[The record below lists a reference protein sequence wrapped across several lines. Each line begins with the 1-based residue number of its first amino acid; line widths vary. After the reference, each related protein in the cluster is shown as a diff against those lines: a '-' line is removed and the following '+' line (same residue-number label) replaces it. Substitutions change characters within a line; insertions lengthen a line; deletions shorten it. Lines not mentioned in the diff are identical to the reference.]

1 MKLMPKQT
9 RKKTRHTGVFIVD
22 LSSGDQTFYIRYK
35 REGKLIEER
44 AGRKKQGMTS
54 AKANKIR
61 AERISGKTESNV
73 EKRKRNQ
80 TQVRRLNLDDLWEEY
95 LKIKRDQVKAVSTD
109 LSRYKNHISEI
120 FGKKFPDE
128 IYPLDIDWFT
138 SEMSKTRSPKT
149 VSNILELLRRIINF
163 GISKQLCPPISL
175 KIRFPSVDNQRIE
188 VLTDEQFSNLNE
200 VWEEYPDQHIVNMHK
215 LIAWTGMRPSE
226 SCRLKWEDIDLE
238 LGVLSK
244 INTKSGKTVQLRLSK
259 TVKQIL
265 ESQKT
270 LLQKEAPGMADSE
283 FVFPRKDGKK
293 REPNSWLKNVREICN
308 SAEIPGTFRPNY
320 CLRDTIA
327 TTMLSNGASVDEV
340 GYQLGHEPGSPM
352 MKRYARYMT
361 EAQQRIVDH
370 SEALLKKKL
379 KGNSPSHHNEPVIP
393 DTQR

>member
-1 MKLMPKQT
+1 MPKQT
-9 RKKTRHTGVFIVD
+9 RRKTRHTGVFKVD

-95 LKIKRDQVKAVSTD
+95 LKIKRDHVKAVSTD

-175 KIRFPSVDNQRIE
+175 KIRLPSVDNQQIE

-238 LGVLSK
+238 VGVLSK

-379 KGNSPSHHNEPVIP
+379 KGNSTTHHNEPVIP
-393 DTQR
+393 DPQR

>member
-1 MKLMPKQT
+1 MPKQT
-9 RKKTRHTGVFIVD
+9 RRKTRHTGVFIVD

-80 TQVRRLNLDDLWEEY
+80 TQVRRLDLDDLWEEY

-238 LGVLSK
+238 LGILSK

-259 TVKQIL
+259 TLKQIL

-270 LLQKEAPGMADSE
+270 LLQKESPGMADSV

-308 SAEIPGTFRPNY
+308 SAAIPEPFRPNY

-370 SEALLKKKL
+370 SEALLKNKL
-379 KGNSPSHHNEPVIP
+379 KGNSPTHHNEPVIP

>member
-1 MKLMPKQT
+1 MPKQT

-61 AERISGKTESNV
+61 VERISGKTESNV

-95 LKIKRDQVKAVSTD
+95 LKIKKDHVKAVSTD

-175 KIRFPSVDNQRIE
+175 KIRLPSVDNQRIE

-238 LGVLSK
+238 LGILSK

-327 TTMLSNGASVDEV
+327 TTMISNGASVDEV

-379 KGNSPSHHNEPVIP
+379 GN
-393 DTQR
+393 TQ

>member
-1 MKLMPKQT
+1 MPKQT
-9 RKKTRHTGVFIVD
+9 RRKTRHTGVFIVD

-80 TQVRRLNLDDLWEEY
+80 TQVRRLDLDDLWEEY

-175 KIRFPSVDNQRIE
+175 KIRLPSVDNQRIE

-270 LLQKEAPGMADSE
+270 LLQKESPGMADSE

>member
-80 TQVRRLNLDDLWEEY
+80 TQARRFNLDDLWEEY
-95 LKIKRDQVKAVSTD
+95 LKIKKDHVKAVSTD
-109 LSRYKNHISEI
+109 LSRYKNHISKI

-175 KIRFPSVDNQRIE
+175 KIRLPSVDNQRIE

-238 LGVLSK
+238 LGILSK

-270 LLQKEAPGMADSE
+270 LLQKESPGMADSE

-379 KGNSPSHHNEPVIP
+379 GN
-393 DTQR
+393 TQ

>member
-1 MKLMPKQT
+1 MPKQT
-9 RKKTRHTGVFIVD
+9 RRKTRHTGVFIVD

-80 TQVRRLNLDDLWEEY
+80 TQVRRLDLDDLWEEY
-95 LKIKRDQVKAVSTD
+95 LKIKKDHVKAVSTD

-379 KGNSPSHHNEPVIP
+379 KGNSPTHHNEPVIP

>member
-1 MKLMPKQT
+1 MPKQT
-9 RKKTRHTGVFIVD
+9 RRKTRHTGVFKVD

-95 LKIKRDQVKAVSTD
+95 LKIKRDHVKAVSTD

-149 VSNILELLRRIINF
+149 VNNILELLRRIINF
-163 GISKQLCPPISL
+163 GISKQLCPPTSL
-175 KIRFPSVDNQRIE
+175 KIRLPSVDNQRIE

-379 KGNSPSHHNEPVIP
+379 KGNSPTHHNEPVIP

>member
-1 MKLMPKQT
+1 MPKQT

-80 TQVRRLNLDDLWEEY
+80 TQVRRLDLDDLWEEY

-379 KGNSPSHHNEPVIP
+379 GN
-393 DTQR
+393 TQ

>member
-1 MKLMPKQT
+1 MPKQT
-9 RKKTRHTGVFIVD
+9 RRKTRHTGVFIVD

-80 TQVRRLNLDDLWEEY
+80 TQVRRLDLDDLWEEY

>member
-1 MKLMPKQT
+1 MPKQT
-9 RKKTRHTGVFIVD
+9 RRKTRHTGVFIVD

-61 AERISGKTESNV
+61 AERISGKTDSNV

-95 LKIKRDQVKAVSTD
+95 LKIKRDHVKAVSTD

-379 KGNSPSHHNEPVIP
+379 GN
-393 DTQR
+393 TQ

>member
-1 MKLMPKQT
+1 MPKQT
-9 RKKTRHTGVFIVD
+9 RRKTRHTGVFIVD

-80 TQVRRLNLDDLWEEY
+80 TQVRRLDLDDLWEEY

-149 VSNILELLRRIINF
+149 LSNILELLRRIINF

>member
-1 MKLMPKQT
+1 MPKQT
-9 RKKTRHTGVFIVD
+9 RRKTRHTGVFIVD

-95 LKIKRDQVKAVSTD
+95 LKIKRDHVKAVSTD
-109 LSRYKNHISEI
+109 LSRYKNHISKI

-175 KIRFPSVDNQRIE
+175 KIRLPSVDNQRIE

-238 LGVLSK
+238 LGILSK

-283 FVFPRKDGKK
+283 FVFPKKDGKK

-379 KGNSPSHHNEPVIP
+379 KGNSPTHHNEPVIP

>member
-1 MKLMPKQT
+1 MPKQT
-9 RKKTRHTGVFIVD
+9 RRITRHTGVFIVD

-80 TQVRRLNLDDLWEEY
+80 TQARRFNLDDLWEEY
-95 LKIKRDQVKAVSTD
+95 LKIKKDHVKAVSTD

-244 INTKSGKTVQLRLSK
+244 INTKSRKTVQLRLSK

-361 EAQQRIVDH
+361 EAQQRIVDQ

-379 KGNSPSHHNEPVIP
+379 GN
-393 DTQR
+393 TL

>member
-1 MKLMPKQT
+1 MPKQT

-95 LKIKRDQVKAVSTD
+95 LKIKRDHVKAVSTD

-175 KIRFPSVDNQRIE
+175 KIRLPSVDNQRIE

-238 LGVLSK
+238 LGILSK

-352 MKRYARYMT
+352 MKRYARFMT

-379 KGNSPSHHNEPVIP
+379 GN
-393 DTQR
+393 TQ

>member
-1 MKLMPKQT
+1 MPKQT
-9 RKKTRHTGVFIVD
+9 RRITRHTGVFIVD

-80 TQVRRLNLDDLWEEY
+80 TQVRRLDLDDLWEEY
-95 LKIKRDQVKAVSTD
+95 LKIKRDHVKAVSTD
-109 LSRYKNHISEI
+109 LSRYKNHISKI

>member
-1 MKLMPKQT
+1 MPKQT
-9 RKKTRHTGVFIVD
+9 RRITRHTGVFIVD

-80 TQVRRLNLDDLWEEY
+80 TQVRRLDLDDLWEEY
-95 LKIKRDQVKAVSTD
+95 LKIKRDHVKAVSTD
-109 LSRYKNHISEI
+109 LSRYKNHISKI

-379 KGNSPSHHNEPVIP
+379 KGNSPTHHNEPVIP

>member
-61 AERISGKTESNV
+61 AERISGKTDSNV

-95 LKIKRDQVKAVSTD
+95 LKIKRDHVKAVSTD
-109 LSRYKNHISEI
+109 LSRYKNHISKI

-138 SEMSKTRSPKT
+138 SKISKTRSPKT

-175 KIRFPSVDNQRIE
+175 KIRLPSVDNQRIE

-238 LGVLSK
+238 LGILSK

-283 FVFPRKDGKK
+283 FVFPKKDGKK

-308 SAEIPGTFRPNY
+308 SAEIPETFRPNY

-379 KGNSPSHHNEPVIP
+379 GN
-393 DTQR
+393 TQ

>member
-1 MKLMPKQT
+1 MPKQT
-9 RKKTRHTGVFIVD
+9 RRKTRHTGVFKVD

-95 LKIKRDQVKAVSTD
+95 LKIKRDHVKAVSTD

-226 SCRLKWEDIDLE
+226 PCRLKWEDIDFKHRI
-238 LGVLSK
+238 LSK
-244 INTKSGKTVQLRLSK
+244 VNTKSGKTVQLRLNT
-259 TVKQIL
+259 TVKEIL
-265 ESQKT
+265 DSQKI
-270 LLQKEAPGMADSE
+270 LLQEESPGMANSE

-293 REPNSWLKNVREICN
+293 REPDSWRKYVKEICN
-308 SAEIPGTFRPNY
+308 RAGIPKTFRPNY

-327 TTMLSNGASVDEV
+327 TTMLSNGASLDEV

-352 MKRYARYMT
+352 MKRYARFVT

-379 KGNSPSHHNEPVIP
+379 GN
-393 DTQR
+393 TQ

>member
-1 MKLMPKQT
+1 MPKQT
-9 RKKTRHTGVFIVD
+9 RRKTRHTGVFIVD

-80 TQVRRLNLDDLWEEY
+80 TQARRFNLDDLWEEY
-95 LKIKRDQVKAVSTD
+95 LKIKKDHVKAVSTD

-128 IYPLDIDWFT
+128 IHPLDIDRFS

-175 KIRFPSVDNQRIE
+175 KIRLPSVDNQRIE

-238 LGVLSK
+238 LGILSK

-352 MKRYARYMT
+352 MKRYARFVT

-379 KGNSPSHHNEPVIP
+379 KGNSPTHHNEPVILH
-393 DTQR
+393 TQR

>member
-1 MKLMPKQT
+1 MPKQT
-9 RKKTRHTGVFIVD
+9 RRKTRHTGVFIVD

-80 TQVRRLNLDDLWEEY
+80 TQVRRLDLDDLWEEY

-175 KIRFPSVDNQRIE
+175 KIRLPSVDNQRIE

-340 GYQLGHEPGSPM
+340 GYQLGHEPGYPM

>member
-1 MKLMPKQT
+1 MPKQT

-95 LKIKRDQVKAVSTD
+95 LKIKRDHVKAVSTD

-138 SEMSKTRSPKT
+138 SKISKTRSPKT

-175 KIRFPSVDNQRIE
+175 KIRLPSVDNQRIE

-200 VWEEYPDQHIVNMHK
+200 VWEE
-215 LIAWTGMRPSE
+215 
-226 SCRLKWEDIDLE
+226 
-238 LGVLSK
+238 
-244 INTKSGKTVQLRLSK
+244 
-259 TVKQIL
+259 
-265 ESQKT
+265 
-270 LLQKEAPGMADSE
+270 
-283 FVFPRKDGKK
+283 
-293 REPNSWLKNVREICN
+293 
-308 SAEIPGTFRPNY
+308 
-320 CLRDTIA
+320 
-327 TTMLSNGASVDEV
+327 
-340 GYQLGHEPGSPM
+340 
-352 MKRYARYMT
+352 
-361 EAQQRIVDH
+361 
-370 SEALLKKKL
+370 
-379 KGNSPSHHNEPVIP
+379 
-393 DTQR
+393 

>member
-1 MKLMPKQT
+1 MPKQT
-9 RKKTRHTGVFIVD
+9 RRKTRHTGVFIVD

-80 TQVRRLNLDDLWEEY
+80 TQVRRLDLDDLWEEY
-95 LKIKRDQVKAVSTD
+95 LKIKRDHVKAVSTD

-175 KIRFPSVDNQRIE
+175 KIRLPSVDNQRIE

>member
-1 MKLMPKQT
+1 MPKQT
-9 RKKTRHTGVFIVD
+9 RRKTRHTGVFIVD

-80 TQVRRLNLDDLWEEY
+80 TQVRRLDLDDLWEEY
-95 LKIKRDQVKAVSTD
+95 LKIKRDHVKAVSTD

-175 KIRFPSVDNQRIE
+175 KIRLPSVDNQRIE

-379 KGNSPSHHNEPVIP
+379 KGNSPTHHNEPVIP

>member
-80 TQVRRLNLDDLWEEY
+80 TQVRRLDLDDLWEEY

-379 KGNSPSHHNEPVIP
+379 KGNSPTHHNEPVIP

>member
-1 MKLMPKQT
+1 MPKQT
-9 RKKTRHTGVFIVD
+9 RRKTRHTGVFIVD

-80 TQVRRLNLDDLWEEY
+80 TQVRRLDLDDLWEEY

-379 KGNSPSHHNEPVIP
+379 KGNSPTHHNEPVIP

>member
-80 TQVRRLNLDDLWEEY
+80 TQVRRLDLDDLWEEY

>member
-1 MKLMPKQT
+1 MPKQT
-9 RKKTRHTGVFIVD
+9 RRKTRHTGVFIVD

-80 TQVRRLNLDDLWEEY
+80 TQVRRLDLDDLWEEY

-238 LGVLSK
+238 LGILSK

-379 KGNSPSHHNEPVIP
+379 KGNSPTHHNEPVIP

>member
-1 MKLMPKQT
+1 MPKQT
-9 RKKTRHTGVFIVD
+9 RRKTRHTGVFIVD

-95 LKIKRDQVKAVSTD
+95 LKIKRDHVKAVSTD

-175 KIRFPSVDNQRIE
+175 KIRLPSVDNQRIE

>member
-1 MKLMPKQT
+1 MPKQT
-9 RKKTRHTGVFIVD
+9 RRKTRHTGVFIVD

-80 TQVRRLNLDDLWEEY
+80 TQVRRLDLDDLWEEY

-149 VSNILELLRRIINF
+149 VSNFLELLRRIINF

>member
-1 MKLMPKQT
+1 MPKQT
-9 RKKTRHTGVFIVD
+9 RRKTRHTGVFIVD

-95 LKIKRDQVKAVSTD
+95 LKIKRDHVKAVSTD

>member
-1 MKLMPKQT
+1 MPKQT
-9 RKKTRHTGVFIVD
+9 RRKTRHTGVFIVD

-80 TQVRRLNLDDLWEEY
+80 TQVRRLDLDDLWEEY

-175 KIRFPSVDNQRIE
+175 KIRLPSVDNQRIE

>member
-1 MKLMPKQT
+1 MPKQT
-9 RKKTRHTGVFIVD
+9 RRKTRHTGVFIVD

-44 AGRKKQGMTS
+44 AGRIKQGMTI

-95 LKIKRDQVKAVSTD
+95 LKIKRDHVKAVSTD
-109 LSRYKNHISEI
+109 LSRYKNHISKI

-175 KIRFPSVDNQRIE
+175 KIRLPSVDNQRIE

-226 SCRLKWEDIDLE
+226 PCRLKWEDIDFKHRI
-238 LGVLSK
+238 LSK
-244 INTKSGKTVQLRLSK
+244 VNTKSGKTVQLRLNT
-259 TVKQIL
+259 TVKEIL
-265 ESQKT
+265 DSQKI
-270 LLQKEAPGMADSE
+270 LLQEESPGMANSE

-293 REPNSWLKNVREICN
+293 REPDSWRKYVKEICN
-308 SAEIPGTFRPNY
+308 RAGIPKTFRPNY

-327 TTMLSNGASVDEV
+327 TTMLSNGASLDEV

-352 MKRYARYMT
+352 MKRYARFVT

-379 KGNSPSHHNEPVIP
+379 GNA
-393 DTQR
+393 Q

>member
-1 MKLMPKQT
+1 MPKQT
-9 RKKTRHTGVFIVD
+9 RRKTRHTGVFIVD

-80 TQVRRLNLDDLWEEY
+80 TQVRRLDLDDLWEEY

-138 SEMSKTRSPKT
+138 SGMSKTRSPKT

-379 KGNSPSHHNEPVIP
+379 GN
-393 DTQR
+393 TQ